1 MSEPSRPITYARV
14 TAIAVPV
21 VLSNAT
27 VPLQGAIDMA
37 IIGNTGDTTL
47 LAAVTLGAT
56 MIALVFSSFN
66 FLQIGVSGLTAQ
78 ALGAGKPTR
87 VMNTLLRALM
97 IAALI
102 SLVLIL
108 VRAPLGR
115 GILLAFEASDAAEAA
130 ALSYFVIRVL
140 GAPFELGVYPFFGWF
155 AGQERTRRLFEMQ
168 LIISVANIGLT
179 FLFVLVFEWG
189 IEGVAFGTVCGNA
202 AGLAYALWYARRRR
216 REILPPTWRPE
227 RRRLFDGAELATLMR
242 LNRDIFIRTVL
253 LVVSMT
259 WVARLGSLQSD
270 AVLAANGILLEFLF
284 ITSHGLDGFAIAAE
298 TLVGQAKGARSKRA
312 LRRAAVISSVA
323 AFGVAALFSV
333 ILWVFA
339 HDIIRIFTDLE
350 PVREVAF
357 EYAIW
362 AALIP
367 LVGVGAYQLDG
378 IFVGASDGPAM
389 RNSMIVAAGVFLPVG
404 WWATVT
410 FGNHAMWASLWL
422 FLIVRALALLAL
434 YPRLEARVS

>member
-1 MSEPSRPITYARV
+1 
-14 TAIAVPV
+14 
-21 VLSNAT
+21 
-27 VPLQGAIDMA
+27 
-37 IIGNTGDTTL
+37 
-47 LAAVTLGAT
+47 
-56 MIALVFSSFN
+56 
-66 FLQIGVSGLTAQ
+66 
-78 ALGAGKPTR
+78 
-87 VMNTLLRALM
+87 
-97 IAALI
+97 
-102 SLVLIL
+102 
-108 VRAPLGR
+108 
-115 GILLAFEASDAAEAA
+115 
-130 ALSYFVIRVL
+130 
-140 GAPFELGVYPFFGWF
+140 
-155 AGQERTRRLFEMQ
+155 
-168 LIISVANIGLT
+168 
-179 FLFVLVFEWG
+179 
-189 IEGVAFGTVCGNA
+189 
-202 AGLAYALWYARRRR
+202 
-216 REILPPTWRPE
+216 
-227 RRRLFDGAELATLMR
+227 
-242 LNRDIFIRTVL
+242 
-253 LVVSMT
+253 
-259 WVARLGSLQSD
+259 
-270 AVLAANGILLEFLF
+270 
-284 ITSHGLDGFAIAAE
+284 DGFAIAAE

-333 ILWVFA
+333 ILWIFA

-362 AALIP
+362 AAFIP